1 MMLFKRNNK
10 KMLLYYLVSNAVKN
24 RTSVKTGVKLIRSRL
39 LLLQCCSKFLYNVYI
54 VISFDVNIFPPDYGL
69 GIHKTDL
76 KVYFAM
82 TTEINV
88 CYYSILAVIPF
99 LFLSCSALFWKYKI
113 SSLFLWN
120 KSFTFPEEWNVTSHT
135 L

>member
-1 MMLFKRNNK
+1 MKFLLAFAVGLKSCYMMLFKRNKKK
-10 KMLLYYLVSNAVKN
+10 KMLLHYLVSNAVQN
-24 RTSVKTGVKLIRSRL
+24 RTSVKIGEKLTRSRL

-88 CYYSILAVIPF
+88 CYYSILVVIHIPF
-99 LFLSCSALFWKYKI
+99 LSLSCSALLKI
-113 SSLFLWN
+113 
-120 KSFTFPEEWNVTSHT
+120 
-135 L
+135 